1 MIVHFLWILCILFL
15 LAGAY
20 FTWIILFFLINPDEV
35 LNSIEEPAS
44 EDLTKQRKDSQIG
57 NDTPLMQH
65 VISYIRNGI

>member
-1 MIVHFLWILCILFL
+1 MIVHFIRILCILFL

-20 FTWIILFFLINPDEV
+20 FTWIMLFFLINPDEV
-35 LNSIEEPAS
+35 LNSIEEPVS